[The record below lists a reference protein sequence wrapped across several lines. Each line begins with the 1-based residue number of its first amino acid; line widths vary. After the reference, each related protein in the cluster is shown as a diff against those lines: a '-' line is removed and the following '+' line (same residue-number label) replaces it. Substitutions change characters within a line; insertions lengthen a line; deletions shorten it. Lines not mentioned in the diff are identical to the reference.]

1 LSKRF
6 QESESELRQAEI
18 QIKLKDEER
27 RKELDV
33 MKENMKRRVEEASK
47 RGTADSGALAEL
59 ER

>member
-18 QIKLKDEER
+18 QIKLKDEEQ